1 MSIARRS
8 LLAALVGAAVWLSA
22 GDASARRAS
31 SSGLD
36 TRPNVIVEAALGDVD
51 IEIKAS
57 TKNRVEI
64 VEASLPSGFTTRVSG
79 SARRI
84 EVELEGI
91 GVPGS
96 GKVVL
101 AVPKGARLELNTR
114 NGDVTVHDLQGEADI
129 SVVQGDI
136 AIDGAPEHVEA
147 STTSG
152 DIRVVGVREDAELAT
167 VSGDVQV
174 SGMKGKLEVGAVS
187 GNITVSSSALERSEL
202 AVVSGTIDVQAD
214 LGAGTHDFAA
224 HSGNISVRVGA
235 KQGAR
240 FRAETFSGTIED
252 ALLDPPV
259 TARGRHRR
267 EIGDGSARVDVA
279 TFSGNVRLGRAK

>member
-1 MSIARRS
+1 MTVARRT
-8 LLAALVGAAVWLSA
+8 LLAGLLGAAVWLTA
-22 GDASARRAS
+22 GSASARRAS

-36 TRPNVIVEAALGDVD
+36 TRPNVIVEASLGDVD
-51 IEIKAS
+51 IEVKTSA
-57 TKNRVEI
+57 TNRVEL
-64 VEASLPSGFTTRVSG
+64 VKTSLPSGFTAKLSG
-79 SARRI
+79 TTRRI
-84 EVELEGI
+84 EVEVEGI

-96 GKVVL
+96 GKVEL
-101 AVPKGARLELNTR
+101 AVPKGARLEINTR
-114 NGDVTVHDLQGEADI
+114 NGDVTVHDLHGDADV

-152 DIRVVGVREDAELAT
+152 HIRVVGVREDAELAT
-167 VSGDVQV
+167 VSGDIQV
-174 SGMKGKLEVGAVS
+174 SGMKGKLEAGAVS

-214 LGAGTHDFAA
+214 LGAGSHEFAA

-259 TARGRHRR
+259 TARGRHLR
-267 EIGDGSARVDVA
+267 EIGDGSARVDIG
-279 TFSGNVRLGRAK
+279 TFSGNVRLGRTK

>member
-1 MSIARRS
+1 MTVARRV
-8 LLAALVGAAVWLSA
+8 LLAGLLGAAVWLSA
-22 GDASARRAS
+22 GSASARRS
-31 SSGLD
+31 SSAGLD
-36 TRPNVIVEAALGDVD
+36 VRPNVIVEAALGDVD
-51 IEIKAS
+51 IEVEATS
-57 TKNRVEI
+57 ANRVEI
-64 VEASLPSGFTTRVSG
+64 VDASLPSGFTAKVSG

-96 GKVVL
+96 GKVKL
-101 AVPKGARLELNTR
+101 SVPKGARLEVHTR
-114 NGDVTVHDLQGEADI
+114 NGDVTVHDLQGEADVV
-129 SVVQGDI
+129 VVQGDI
-136 AIDGAPEHVEA
+136 AIDGSPEHVEA

-167 VSGDVQV
+167 VSGDVSV

-214 LGAGTHDFAA
+214 LGAGSHEFAA

-240 FRAETFSGTIED
+240 FRVETFSGTIED

-259 TARGRHRR
+259 TARGRHLR